1 MFQKMLQIGSGGGG
15 GTSPLMLFHGGK
27 FHDEFDLTNG
37 NPKGASLSN
46 GQIVLTQGASSESNL
61 VRVAWEIDLT
71 NYSEL
76 YIEAYTG
83 LVDSMYRRV
92 GYGTQLPT
100 PTYKNFN
107 EAYYD
112 LTTSKTIY
120 KFDISSVNGQRYVGS
135 FGTNASAQQFIS
147 SIILLP

>member
-1 MFQKMLQIGSGGGG
+1 MWQKMLQIGSGGGG
-15 GTSPLMLFHGGK
+15 GTSPLILFHGGE
-27 FHDEFDLTNG
+27 FHDEYDLTNG

-46 GQIVLTQGASSESNL
+46 GQIVLTNGASSESNL

-83 LVDSMYRRV
+83 MVDSMYRRV

-100 PTYKNFN
+100 PTEDKNFN
-107 EAYYD
+107 EAVEAKI
-112 LTTSKTIY
+112 LKKMHT
-120 KFDISSVNGQRYVGS
+120 QRMESAELYEKAGR
-135 FGTNASAQQFIS
+135 NAN
-147 SIILLP
+147 